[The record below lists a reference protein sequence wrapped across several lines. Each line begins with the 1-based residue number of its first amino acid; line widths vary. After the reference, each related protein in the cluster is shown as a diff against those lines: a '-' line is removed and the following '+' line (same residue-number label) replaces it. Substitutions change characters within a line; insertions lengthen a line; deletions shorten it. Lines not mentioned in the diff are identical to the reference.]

1 MEDIPC
7 LHGLRIH
14 PQSIPK
20 SPPSILTPGQ
30 NFAIAPAI
38 YFLFPETNGLTLEE
52 VDHIFIKDDD
62 GIGYSVD
69 VSDTQSGEKRSVA
82 GDAHAST
89 VERAA

>member
-1 MEDIPC
+1 M
-7 LHGLRIH
+7 
-14 PQSIPK
+14 
-20 SPPSILTPGQ
+20 
-30 NFAIAPAI
+30 
-38 YFLFPETNGLTLEE
+38 FPETNGLTLEE

-89 VERAA
+89 VERAALSVSTASDGGKMDILACLFGKELRQALLMKTVRG

>member
-1 MEDIPC
+1 M
-7 LHGLRIH
+7 
-14 PQSIPK
+14 
-20 SPPSILTPGQ
+20 LTPKQ

-52 VDHIFIKDDD
+52 VDHIFIKDD
-62 GIGYSVD
+62 GGLGYSGD
-69 VSDTQSGEKRSVA
+69 VWDTQSGEKRSVT